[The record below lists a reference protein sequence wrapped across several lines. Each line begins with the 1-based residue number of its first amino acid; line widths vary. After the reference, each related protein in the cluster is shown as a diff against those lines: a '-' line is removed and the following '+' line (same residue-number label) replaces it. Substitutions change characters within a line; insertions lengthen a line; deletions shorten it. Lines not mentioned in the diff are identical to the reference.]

1 MVCLLYS
8 SEASGHTVSLVT
20 WRADDVASEP
30 MTLDN
35 DNEKQVLLANL
46 SCYWLCPRHQNKEV
60 DHKRGASLQGGKEQE
75 SQNYGSIN

>member
-20 WRADDVASEP
+20 WRADDAASEP

-35 DNEKQVLLANL
+35 DNEKQVLIANL
-46 SCYWLCPRHQNKEV
+46 SCYWLCPRYQNKEV
-60 DHKRGASLQGGKEQE
+60 SHKRGASLQEGKEPE
-75 SQNYGSIN
+75 SQNYRSIN